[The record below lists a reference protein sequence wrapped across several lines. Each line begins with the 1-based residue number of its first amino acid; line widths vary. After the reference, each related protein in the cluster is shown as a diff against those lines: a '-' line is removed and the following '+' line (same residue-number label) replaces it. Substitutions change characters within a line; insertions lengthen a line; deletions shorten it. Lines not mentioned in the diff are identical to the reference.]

1 MTMDSAIVN
10 SNEIVNPSNI
20 NTEEAPVSL
29 EESSSSSEEQPK
41 PNDVLL
47 GRASHIYNHP
57 GNIRYRSIIA
67 SNQRK
72 YHSCTTRLDK
82 MIFIRQITKDI
93 LEDGSVKFWKMNKK
107 GGGKL
112 WKEVNFRTVQDKVS
126 HALRDGKNTN
136 DSQLPFVDVI
146 PPDYHKME
154 PTRPNRFPSPASKA
168 TATTTTMNN
177 PPIKSSLLSHIDQVL
192 LSRSRD
198 FNASLADSL
207 HKHHIVEDLPASA
220 RDYQSLAFADRQHN
234 LRLASMASALQQDR
248 KEQEFATAQH
258 LHALQQHRSADRGIG
273 STQVFSPS
281 TLLEHST
288 TRSSY
293 ADKDSFL
300 MNDSHH
306 NLMNQ
311 SNTVS
316 QQLSPDDFLL
326 HAMRKQRSLSNAP
339 ASAAAAAY
347 AAVAARAESAT
358 NQRVYGTRFPR
369 KNLHSPPITLP
380 AMVGGNKITGLRE
393 QSLIETLQKLKS
405 QRVAEIQA
413 LEEQLRNVQN

>member
-1 MTMDSAIVN
+1 MESAADN
-10 SNEIVNPSNI
+10 SNEIINPSNI
-20 NTEEAPVSL
+20 ISKEAPVSPK
-29 EESSSSSEEQPK
+29 ESSSSSSEEQPK

-93 LEDGSVKFWKMNKK
+93 LEDGAVKFWKMNKK
-107 GGGKL
+107 GGEGKL
-112 WKEVNFRTVQDKVS
+112 WKEVDFRTVQDKVS

-146 PPDYHKME
+146 PSDYHKME
-154 PTRPNRFPSPASKA
+154 PTRPNRFPSSAS
-168 TATTTTMNN
+168 TAAATTMNK
-177 PPIKSSLLSHIDQVL
+177 PPIKTSLLSHIDQVL
-192 LSRSRD
+192 RSRSRD
-198 FNASLADSL
+198 LNASIVDSL
-207 HKHHIVEDLPASA
+207 PKHHIVEDLPASA
-220 RDYQSLAFADRQHN
+220 RDYQSLAFADRQRN

-248 KEQEFATAQH
+248 TEHEFATAQH
-258 LHALQQHRSADRGIG
+258 LHALQQHRSVGDRGIG

-281 TLLEHST
+281 SLLEHSAA
-288 TRSSY
+288 RSKY
-293 ADKDSFL
+293 ADKDSSFL

-306 NLMNQ
+306 SLMNQ

-316 QQLSPDDFLL
+316 QQLTPDDFLL
-326 HAMRKQRSLSNAP
+326 HAMRKQRSFSNAP

-347 AAVAARAESAT
+347 AAAAARAESST
-358 NQRVYGTRFPR
+358 NQRVYGTQFPR
-369 KNLHSPPITLP
+369 KNLHSPPTVLP
-380 AMVGGNKITGLRE
+380 AMMGGKKIPTLRE
-393 QSLIETLQKLKS
+393 KSLIETLQKLKS